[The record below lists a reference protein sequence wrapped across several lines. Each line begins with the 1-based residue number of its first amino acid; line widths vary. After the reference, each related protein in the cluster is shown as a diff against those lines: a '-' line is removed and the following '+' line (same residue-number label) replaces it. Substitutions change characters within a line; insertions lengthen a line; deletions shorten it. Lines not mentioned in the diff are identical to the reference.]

1 MTAPEE
7 ELLGALAWMCRQYLS
22 DRTGEL
28 DHLCMSA
35 GERAVE
41 LLARYG
47 LVTPGARGGTWTP
60 TGKAFL
66 DTVD

>member
-1 MTAPEE
+1 MTAEE
-7 ELLGALAWMCRQYLS
+7 KQLLGALAWMCRQYLT
-22 DRTGEL
+22 DGKGEL

-41 LLARYG
+41 ILARYG
-47 LVTPGARGGTWTP
+47 LVKPDLRGGTWTP
-60 TGKAFL
+60 AGKALL